1 MPFVCQTL
9 WAKVSETYNFSLVDT
24 NAQMASVSKGFCNQM
39 KEICRE
45 TCEQLAKFQP
55 RAILLS
61 LSYQSRN
68 GFITEIL
75 SDGFS
80 AGSHSSRHTM
90 NSLPIW
96 SGLLCPSSGL

>member
-1 MPFVCQTL
+1 MPFVFQTL
-9 WAKVSETYNFSLVDT
+9 WAKVSITYNFALVDT
-24 NAQMASVSKGFCNQM
+24 NALMESASKGFCNQM

-61 LSYQSRN
+61 VSYQPRN

-80 AGSHSSRHTM
+80 AGSHSSWHTT
-90 NSLPIW
+90 NSLPLRR
-96 SGLLCPSSGL
+96 GLLCPSSGL